1 MYFNTAPSGSPQ
13 HVGGVTVSSTSVHLT
28 WDPPNP
34 MQQNGIVK
42 FYVINLTEVE
52 SGMQSRHSINQTQIT
67 IENLHPFYTYNLTVA
82 AVTVSEGP
90 HTEVVS
96 IMTDQQ
102 GLEIILIH
110 ELIII
115 NFKLSSPAPSGP
127 PVNLSFTATNSTS
140 VTLQWSPPLPEQ
152 QNGIVQQYTLQ
163 LSGHETGDTIQHT
176 TSDMEYT
183 FSGLHPHYTYT
194 CSIAAITVGLG
205 PAQPIVFQ
213 MPQDGI

>member
-1 MYFNTAPSGSPQ
+1 MYFTTAPSGSPQ
-13 HVGGVTVSSTSVHLT
+13 HVGGVTVSATSVHLT

-52 SGMQSRHSINQTQIT
+52 SGMQARHSINQTQIT

-102 GLEIILIH
+102 GLEIIL
-110 ELIII
+110 
-115 NFKLSSPAPSGP
+115 G
-127 PVNLSFTATNSTS
+127 T
-140 VTLQWSPPLPEQ
+140 
-152 QNGIVQQYTLQ
+152 
-163 LSGHETGDTIQHT
+163 
-176 TSDMEYT
+176 
-183 FSGLHPHYTYT
+183 
-194 CSIAAITVGLG
+194 
-205 PAQPIVFQ
+205 
-213 MPQDGI
+213 

>member
-1 MYFNTAPSGSPQ
+1 
-13 HVGGVTVSSTSVHLT
+13 
-28 WDPPNP
+28 

-115 NFKLSSPAPSGP
+115 TFITSP
-127 PVNLSFTATNSTS
+127 
-140 VTLQWSPPLPEQ
+140 
-152 QNGIVQQYTLQ
+152 
-163 LSGHETGDTIQHT
+163 
-176 TSDMEYT
+176 
-183 FSGLHPHYTYT
+183 
-194 CSIAAITVGLG
+194 
-205 PAQPIVFQ
+205 
-213 MPQDGI
+213 